1 MGQDKAF
8 LHVHWQG
15 APAFLWERQLSVLQA
30 LAPDEIFVSGKRK
43 SGYPDSIT
51 VMQDDWE
58 DLGPLG
64 GIATCLSRT
73 RTDLLLVLAIDLPFI
88 LPEFFRA
95 LLARSRRGCGVMPV
109 HRNRFEP
116 LAAVYPVAALQ
127 PALVSLKSGD
137 LVMQRFADRL
147 LREGLLITYE
157 VGPSEGFQLTNW
169 NTPADIS

>member
-1 MGQDKAF
+1 
-8 LHVHWQG
+8 
-15 APAFLWERQLSVLQA
+15 
-30 LAPDEIFVSGKRK
+30 
-43 SGYPDSIT
+43 
-51 VMQDDWE
+51 
-58 DLGPLG
+58 
-64 GIATCLSRT
+64 
-73 RTDLLLVLAIDLPFI
+73 
-88 LPEFFRA
+88 
-95 LLARSRRGCGVMPV
+95 MPV